1 MKQALDSPWIALAA
15 GVGITAALYA
25 LALRLVPHG
34 GG

>member
-1 MKQALDSPWIALAA
+1 MKQALDSPWAALVL

-34 GG
+34 VG

>member
-1 MKQALDSPWIALAA
+1 MKQTESSPWVALTL
-15 GVGITAALYA
+15 GVAVTVALYA

>member
-1 MKQALDSPWIALAA
+1 MRRVLKSPWIALAL

-25 LALRLVPHG
+25 LALHLIPHG

>member
-1 MKQALDSPWIALAA
+1 MKQAFNSPWIALVA
-15 GVGITAALYA
+15 GVGLTVALYA